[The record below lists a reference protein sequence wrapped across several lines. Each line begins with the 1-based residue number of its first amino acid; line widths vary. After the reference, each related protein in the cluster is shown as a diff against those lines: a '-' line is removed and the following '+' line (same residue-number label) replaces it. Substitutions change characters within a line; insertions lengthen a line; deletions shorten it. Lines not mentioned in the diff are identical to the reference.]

1 MLAYELYAFNK
12 KKGYEFIGVLP
23 ERRKNPMRI
32 TRVSVMNWGK
42 SLLGEEVD
50 SENMFFKQVAIDSIS
65 GRILW
70 IDLLSIIPD

>member
-1 MLAYELYAFNK
+1 MLAYELYTFNK

-32 TRVSVMNWGK
+32 TKNSVINWGK
-42 SLLGEEVD
+42 TLLGDSVD
-50 SENMFFKQVAIDSIS
+50 SKNMFFKRVAIDRLS

-70 IDLLSIIPD
+70 VDLGLNNN